1 MIIAANWKM
10 NCLKKDAD
18 TLINELIKSD
28 NLFKKSKVIIFPS
41 YSLLTHVYSK
51 IHSSN
56 IKLGAQDCSLFDHG
70 AFTGQVSVEMIIDAG
85 CEYVILGHSERRVMC
100 KETSEEVSKKLFKS
114 FSLGL
119 NTIICVGENLQD
131 REDETYLSVLK
142 NQIKLSLSNFDKF
155 DFNSSNN
162 KLIIAYEPIWAIG
175 TGKVATEEK
184 INEVHVFIKNFIK
197 DHFKTK
203 IDVPVIYGG
212 SVNED
217 NSNDIFK
224 IDNVDGVLVGG
235 ASLKPRTFLKIIK
248 NST

>member
-10 NCLKKDAD
+10 NCLKKEAN

-41 YSLLTHVYSK
+41 YSLLTHVHSK

-56 IKLGAQDCSLFDHG
+56 IKLGAQDCSFFDHG

-85 CEYVILGHSERRVMC
+85 CEYVILGHSERRIIC
-100 KETSEEVSKKLFKS
+100 KETSEEVSKKLLKS
-114 FSLGL
+114 FSSGL
-119 NTIICVGENLQD
+119 NTIICVGENLRD
-131 REDETYLSVLK
+131 RENETYLSVLK
-142 NQIKLSLSNFDKF
+142 NQIKMSLSNFYK
-155 DFNSSNN
+155 FNSNFSNN

-175 TGKVATEEK
+175 TGKVATEEN
-184 INEVHVFIKNFIK
+184 INEVHGFIKNFIK
-197 DHFKTK
+197 DYFKTK
-203 IDVPVIYGG
+203 IDIPVIYGG

-217 NSNDIFK
+217 NSKDIFK

-235 ASLKPRTFLKIIK
+235 ASLKSRSFLKIIE

>member
-10 NCLKKDAD
+10 NCLKKEAN

-56 IKLGAQDCSLFDHG
+56 IKLGAQDCSFFDHG
-70 AFTGQVSVEMIIDAG
+70 AFTGQVSAEMIIDAG
-85 CEYVILGHSERRVMC
+85 CEYVILGHSERRIIC
-100 KETSEEVSKKLFKS
+100 KETSEEVSKKLLKS
-114 FSLGL
+114 FSSGL
-119 NTIICVGENLQD
+119 NTIICVGENLRD
-131 REDETYLSVLK
+131 RENETYLSVLK
-142 NQIKLSLSNFDKF
+142 NQIKMSLSNFYKF
-155 DFNSSNN
+155 DSNFSNN

-175 TGKVATEEK
+175 TGKVATEEN
-184 INEVHVFIKNFIK
+184 INEVHGFIKSFIK
-197 DHFKTK
+197 DYLKTK
-203 IDVPVIYGG
+203 IDIPVIYGG

-217 NSNDIFK
+217 NSKDIFK

-235 ASLKPRTFLKIIK
+235 ASLKSRSFLKIIE